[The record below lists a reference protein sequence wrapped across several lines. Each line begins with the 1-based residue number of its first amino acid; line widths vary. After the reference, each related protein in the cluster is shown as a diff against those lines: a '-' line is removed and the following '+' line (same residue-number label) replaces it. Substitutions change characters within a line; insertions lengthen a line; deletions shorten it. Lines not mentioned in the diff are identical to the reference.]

1 MLPQLIAIAG
11 CILTFDD
18 NLKVKELCRQMAIKE
33 SMAALGPNRP
43 HVVTAFGGNTFEDAD
58 NGVSRSGVGA
68 EETFWSIWMKPTKY
82 RPRANWPC
90 QAEMKEEGDERNTSG
105 FGRFP
110 ALPRVH
116 GNETVNY
123 KHRSI
128 MPASRL
134 DTVWPPPNPQ
144 EEISELD
151 DDYARLLVG
160 KELAKALDAD

>member
-1 MLPQLIAIAG
+1 
-11 CILTFDD
+11 
-18 NLKVKELCRQMAIKE
+18 
-33 SMAALGPNRP
+33 MAALGPNRP
-43 HVVTAFGGNTFEDAD
+43 YVITAFRGNTFEDAD
-58 NGVSRSGVGA
+58 NGISRSGVGA

-82 RPRANWPC
+82 RPRADWPC

-123 KHRSI
+123 KHKSI
-128 MPASRL
+128 IPASRL

-151 DDYARLLVG
+151 DDNARLLVG
-160 KELAKALDAD
+160 KELAGAIDAD